1 MIKDEVFQWE
11 QAVSQLKRLNDQ
23 EIQKKQREVDKL
35 NELLAK
41 WIESYQKAEK
51 KNRGAAYNA
60 SEMETLV
67 AE

>member
-1 MIKDEVFQWE
+1 
-11 QAVSQLKRLNDQ
+11 LKRLNEQ
-23 EIQKKQREVDKL
+23 EMQKRQREVEKL

-51 KNRGAAYNA
+51 KNRHIGGPESNK
-60 SEMETLV
+60 SFDMEILV

>member
-1 MIKDEVFQWE
+1 M
-11 QAVSQLKRLNDQ
+11 NDQ
-23 EIQKKQREVDKL
+23 EIQKKQREVEKL

-51 KNRGAAYNA
+51 KNRGIADNT
-60 SEMETLV
+60 SDMETLV

>member
-1 MIKDEVFQWE
+1 
-11 QAVSQLKRLNDQ
+11 LKRLNDQ

-35 NELLAK
+35 HELLAK

-51 KNRGAAYNA
+51 KNRTGPESNS
-60 SEMETLV
+60 SEIEILV